1 MHTVNFSQYP
11 DSYSYGKGTFRSF
24 GEGIEKEWL
33 ITNGIGG
40 YANQTIIGSNS
51 RSFSGILNISINPPT
66 DRYTL
71 LANMSER
78 IITDTNETIDFFT
91 NKTISETY
99 KGQKYLSHFDFSAY
113 PTYTY
118 QAEDFIMQK
127 SIGMVYGKNTSV
139 ICYSVQNGISHR
151 RLLITPFFAGKPL
164 GATVTAG
171 TLKFEKTLEVNLLT
185 LNKNNPDLTIKFKAS
200 CGKFIDRSTYPTSM
214 AEPTHIVRSGILYDL
229 DVRNGLN
236 DSDNYFTPYD
246 IEIELAPYE
255 KKDFYFVCSDD
266 DTDYDGFSVLQ
277 SMNTRKKE
285 LGDILDKN
293 DALLKR
299 LAYSADNFIV
309 HRKSTN
315 CKSVLAGY
323 PWFLDWGR
331 DTMIAFTGL
340 ALCTHRFDDARSIL
354 KSFAMYVKN
363 GLLPNVFPNT
373 DADKPIYNTMDAS
386 MWYFYAVYKYL
397 EYDTGK
403 EAKDFINNEIYDI
416 LEQIIDN
423 YMKGTDFSIHMDD
436 DYLVSGGSD
445 LDQITWMD
453 VRVGD
458 LVVTPRHGKPVE
470 INALWYNALKIME
483 AISPEDKKSRYSNL
497 ASNVKSSFV
506 KKFWNEK
513 DDCLYDVI
521 GKNPDG
527 TDAPDSSIRPNQLV
541 AVSLPFPIF
550 DRDKEKAI
558 VNKVYSLLYTPLG
571 IRTLSPM
578 DKEFKSSYIGRL
590 IDRDKAYHMGT
601 AWGYITGQFITAY
614 VKANG
619 NTAEAKEFAA
629 LLLQPVIDHLSDGCL
644 GGVAEIFDGS
654 FPCTSRGCYSQAWSV
669 AELIR
674 AYYEDIL

>member
-1 MHTVNFSQYP
+1 MQTVNYNHYP
-11 DSYSYGKGTFRSF
+11 EAYSYGKGEFRTFK
-24 GEGIEKEWL
+24 EGIEKEWL

-51 RSFSGILNISINPPT
+51 RSFSGLLNISINPPT

-71 LANMSER
+71 LANMCER
-78 IITDTNETIDFFT
+78 IISNKGDAIDFYT
-91 NKTISETY
+91 NNTISETY
-99 KGQKYLSHFDFSAY
+99 EGQKYLSHFDFNSY

-118 QAEDFIMQK
+118 QAADFVMQK
-127 SIGMVYGKNTSV
+127 SIGMVYGKNTTV
-139 ICYSVQNGISHR
+139 ICYSVQNGMNAR
-151 RLLITPFFAGKPL
+151 KLMITPCFAGKGL
-164 GATVTAG
+164 GATVTSDS
-171 TLKFEKTLEVNLLT
+171 LKFDISLATNELT
-185 LNKNNPDLTIKFKAS
+185 LRKNDLPIAIKFRAS
-200 CGKFIDRSTYPTSM
+200 AGSYIDRSTYPTSM
-214 AEPTHIVRSGILYDL
+214 AEPTHIIKSGILYDL

-236 DSDNYFTPYD
+236 DSDSYFTPYD
-246 IEIELAPYE
+246 IEIALAPFE
-255 KKDFYFVCSDD
+255 NKEFYFVCSTAS
-266 DTDYDGFSVLQ
+266 TDYDGFEVLNEMAARKQ
-277 SMNTRKKE
+277 S
-285 LGDILDKN
+285 LSDILDKDSN
-293 DALLKR
+293 LLKR

-309 HRKSTN
+309 HRKSTD

-331 DTMIAFTGL
+331 DTMISFTGL
-340 ALCTHRFDDARSIL
+340 SLCTHRFEDARSIL

-373 DADKPIYNTMDAS
+373 DADKPMYNTMDAS

-397 EYDTGK
+397 EYDK
-403 EAKDFINNEIYDI
+403 SAEASVFIGTEIYPV
-416 LEQIIDN
+416 LEQIIEN

-483 AISPEDKKSRYSNL
+483 TISPDDKKGRYSVL
-497 ASNVKSSFV
+497 ASIVKASFEN
-506 KKFWNEK
+506 KFWNEEEK
-513 DDCLYDVI
+513 CLYDVV

-527 TDAPDSSIRPNQLV
+527 SDAPDASIRPNQLV
-541 AVSLPFPIF
+541 AVSLPFSIF
-550 DRDKEKAI
+550 SSDKERAI
-558 VNKVYSLLYTPLG
+558 VDKVYSLLYTPLG
-571 IRTLSPM
+571 IRTLSPY
-578 DKEFKSSYIGRL
+578 DKEYKSAYIGRL

-601 AWGYITGQFITAY
+601 AWGYIIGQFTTAY
-614 VKANG
+614 VKAYG
-619 NTAEAKEFAA
+619 NTKEAKAFAA
-629 LLLQPVIDHLSDGCL
+629 LLLQPAIDHLSDGCL

-674 AYYEDIL
+674 TYYEDIL

>member
-1 MHTVNFSQYP
+1 MQTVNYSHYP
-11 DSYSYGKGTFRSF
+11 ENYSFGKGSFRSF
-24 GEGIEKEWL
+24 SEGIEKEWL

-40 YANQTIIGSNS
+40 YANQTIISSNS

-71 LANMSER
+71 LANISEK
-78 IITDTNETIDFFT
+78 IISEDNGPIDFYT
-91 NKTISETY
+91 NKTISETFE
-99 KGQKYLSHFDFSAY
+99 GQKYLSHFDFTAY

-118 QAEDFIMQK
+118 QAGDFIMQK
-127 SIGMVYGKNTSV
+127 SIGMVYGRNVSV
-139 ICYSVQNGISHR
+139 ICYSVQNGASESK
-151 RLLITPFFAGKPL
+151 LQITPFFAGKPL
-164 GATVTAG
+164 GTTVTSDS
-171 TLKFEKTLEVNLLT
+171 LKFDKSLEDNILSLKKRDSDI
-185 LNKNNPDLTIKFKAS
+185 NIYFKAS
-200 CGKFIDRSTYPTSM
+200 YGKFIDRSTYPTSM
-214 AEPTHIVRSGILYDL
+214 AEPTHTIRSGILYDL

-236 DSDNYFTPYD
+236 DSDSYYSPYD

-255 KKDFYFVCSDD
+255 KKDFYFVCSDS
-266 DTDYDGFSVLQ
+266 DTDYNGFDVLN
-277 SMNTRKKE
+277 SMTARKTE
-285 LGDILDKN
+285 LERRIDKD

-299 LAYSADNFIV
+299 LSYSADNFIV
-309 HRKSTN
+309 HRKSTD
-315 CKSVLAGY
+315 CKSVLAGF

-331 DTMIAFTGL
+331 DTMISFTGL

-363 GLLPNVFPNT
+363 GLLPNVFPDT
-373 DADKPIYNTMDAS
+373 DSDEPQYNTMDAS

-397 EYDTGK
+397 EYDTSKAAK
-403 EAKDFINNEIYDI
+403 EFINNEIYNT

-423 YMKGTDFSIHMDD
+423 YMNGTDFSIHMDD
-436 DYLVSGGSD
+436 DRLISGGSN

-483 AISPEDKKSRYSNL
+483 TISPDDKKARYREL
-497 ASNVKSSFV
+497 ADEVKSSFIS
-506 KKFWNEK
+506 KFWNDK
-513 DDCLYDVI
+513 DNCLYDVI

-541 AVSLPFPIF
+541 AVSLPFSIF
-550 DRDKEKAI
+550 SKDKEQAI

-571 IRTLSPM
+571 IRTLSPF
-578 DKEFKSSYIGRL
+578 DKDFKKQYIGRL

-601 AWGYITGQFITAY
+601 SWGYITGQFITAY
-614 VKANG
+614 VKAYN
-619 NTAEAKEFAA
+619 NTPESKAFAT

-654 FPCTSRGCYSQAWSV
+654 FPCTSRGCYSQGWSV

-674 AYYEDIL
+674 AYYEDII